1 LRPGGQAL
9 EVEVKVDF
17 EVKKTHALVAP
28 TQASLLHAS
37 TGARATG

>member
-17 EVKKTHALVAP
+17 EVKTYALVAP
-28 TQASLLHAS
+28 TQASQLHAS